1 MRSFYYFLLFFLIF
15 IGKISYSQVAVGQWQ
30 DHLPYSKAIDLAE
43 VGNKIYTA
51 TPYALMIFNKDDN
64 SIQKLSKVN
73 GLSDIGVNCLGYSQD
88 ANTLVVGYTNG
99 NLDLIEE
106 NTIYNLA
113 DIKRK
118 QLYGLKSINKVF
130 VLNSYAYLATGFGIV
145 KVDLERKEINDTYY
159 IGDNASYINVHD
171 ITFDGTYF
179 YAATEKGI
187 YQANN
192 TANLADYNNWSRLT
206 SVPYNDNDYN
216 HIAFYDN
223 KLYAVLTSG
232 INSTNWFM
240 EIKNNTY
247 SLIDTA
253 KFKIIRSLNVSDN
266 KLIVSHDTLISIF
279 NDTTLFTEYSLL
291 TLSGSSSGWHL
302 VYSENAI
309 FDTQHNLWAADQR
322 YGLINISTNSN
333 TISYFSNGPSSNSVY
348 DIAAG
353 GGNIWVARG
362 GLNISGA
369 NLWNHAE
376 IYAYYDYLWHT
387 LSGSN
392 QSQMSGQHDIVTVC
406 INHQDPSMAYAGS
419 WNDGLFEFKN
429 NQCINHFEENN
440 STLQPFTSGDEKI
453 ADMAFD
459 SQQNLWVLNPG
470 VNNPI
475 SVKKADGTWKN
486 FNYSY
491 ISNDLRKILVT
502 SSDKKW
508 VVLGNGQGLM
518 IFDSGSDIDNES
530 DDKIKHINIIDEGGA
545 IITNDIYSIAEDLDG
560 IIWIGT
566 SEGVMTYYEP
576 DNVFNEDPNFIFH
589 ADRVLLDLGDGT
601 AQYLLKYET
610 VTSIA
615 IDGANRKWFGTANS
629 GVFLLSDDCSEQIL
643 HFTEENSPL
652 FSNKILNITID
663 ETTGE
668 VFFATD
674 KGLISYRNDAT
685 EGLTTFNQPYA
696 FPNPVTKEYSG
707 LISLIGLVRNAHV
720 KISDI
725 AGNLVYETIANGG
738 MATWNGTDF
747 QGNKVHTGIY
757 LAFCS
762 NDDGSETKVIKILI
776 IK

>member
-1 MRSFYYFLLFFLIF
+1 MRKFYLLLISTLIIVTKFSF
-15 IGKISYSQVAVGQWQ
+15 SQIAVGQWQ
-30 DHLPYSKAIDLAE
+30 DHLPYNYAIDLAE
-43 VGNKIYTA
+43 VGNKIYVA
-51 TPYALMIFNKDDN
+51 TSYALMIVNKDN
-64 SIQKLSKVN
+64 NGIQKLSKIN
-73 GLSDIGVNCLGYSQD
+73 GLSDIGTSCLGYSQD
-88 ANTLVVGYTNG
+88 ANTLVVGYSNG
-99 NLDLIEE
+99 NLDLIED

-118 QLYGLKSINKVF
+118 QLYGSKSINKIF
-130 VLNSYAYLATGFGIV
+130 ILDSYAYLATGFGIV
-145 KVDLERKEINDTYY
+145 KINLERKEISETYF
-159 IGDNASYINVHD
+159 IGSNASYIKVND

-179 YAATEKGI
+179 YAATENGI
-187 YQANN
+187 YKAN
-192 TANLADYNNWSRLT
+192 AYSNLTDYNSWQQLNYLPS
-206 SVPYNDNDYN
+206 YNQDYSQ
-216 HIAFYDN
+216 IAYYN
-223 KLYAVLTSG
+223 NYLYAVLSNG
-232 INSTNWFM
+232 NNNDNWFLKIQNSTY
-240 EIKNNTY
+240 T
-247 SLIDTA
+247 LIDTA
-253 KFKIIRSLNVSDN
+253 RFKEIRAITISGN

-279 NDTTLFTEYSLL
+279 ENNTLSQEYSMLSI
-291 TLSGSSSGWHL
+291 SGSASGWHL
-302 VYSENAI
+302 VYSQNAI
-309 FDTQHNLWAADQR
+309 YDSQNKLWAADQR
-322 YGLINISTNSN
+322 YGLINITTNSEAK
-333 TISYFSNGPSSNSVY
+333 SYFSNGPSNNSIY
-348 DIAAG
+348 DISSG
-353 GGNIWVARG
+353 GGNIWVAKG

-369 NLWNHAE
+369 NLWNTAE
-376 IYAYYDYLWHT
+376 IFAYYGYSWHSFNG
-387 LSGSN
+387 LN
-392 QSQMSGQHDIVTVC
+392 QWQMAGQHDIVTVC
-406 INHQDPSMAYAGS
+406 VNCQDPSIAYAGS

-429 NQCINHFEENN
+429 NKCVNRYDESN

-453 ADMAFD
+453 SDMAFD
-459 SQQNLWVLNPG
+459 SQQNLWILNPG
-470 VNNPI
+470 VNNPV
-475 SVKKADGTWKN
+475 SVKKNDGSWKN
-486 FNYSY
+486 FNFSY
-491 ISNDLRKILVT
+491 ISNDLRKILIT

-518 IFDSGSDIDNES
+518 IFDNGDDIDNES
-530 DDKIKHINIIDEGGA
+530 DDQIKHIGIVDEGGA
-545 IITNDIYSIAEDLDG
+545 IITNDIRSIAEDLDG

-576 DNVFNEDPNFIFH
+576 DQVFDDPNFH

-610 VTSIA
+610 VTTIA

-652 FSNKILNITID
+652 FSNNIMNIAID

-674 KGLISYRNDAT
+674 KGLLSYRNDAT

-696 FPNPVTKEYSG
+696 FPNPVTESYNG

-738 MATWNGTDF
+738 MATWNGKDF

-762 NDDGSETKVIKILI
+762 NDDGSETKVIKILV

>member
-1 MRSFYYFLLFFLIF
+1 
-15 IGKISYSQVAVGQWQ
+15 
-30 DHLPYSKAIDLAE
+30 
-43 VGNKIYTA
+43 
-51 TPYALMIFNKDDN
+51 MIFDKDDN
-64 SIQKLSKVN
+64 SLQKLSKVN
-73 GLSDIGVNCLGYSQD
+73 GLSDIGVNCLGYSST
-88 ANTLVVGYTNG
+88 ANTVVVGYTNG
-99 NLDLIEE
+99 NLDLIEG

-118 QLYGLKSINKVF
+118 QLYGSKSINKIF
-130 VLNSYAYLATGFGIV
+130 ILNSYAYLATGFGIV
-145 KVDLERKEINDTYY
+145 KVDLERKEINDTYF
-159 IGDNASYINVHD
+159 IGDNASYIEVHD

-187 YQANN
+187 YKAEYS
-192 TANLADYNNWSRLT
+192 TNLADYNNWTRLT
-206 SVPYNDNDYN
+206 FTPYNDKDYC

-223 KLYAVLTSG
+223 KLYTVLTDG
-232 INSTNWFM
+232 NNNENWLLR
-240 EIKNNTY
+240 IQNNTY
-247 SLIDTA
+247 TLVDTA
-253 KFKIIRSLNVSDN
+253 RFKEIRNLTVSDN
-266 KLIVSHDTLISIF
+266 KLIVPHDTLISIF
-279 NDTTLFTEYSLL
+279 DDTTLLQEHSLL
-291 TLSGSSSGWHL
+291 SLSGSSWGGHM
-302 VYSENAI
+302 VYAENGI
-309 FDTQHNLWAADQR
+309 FDSQNNLWAADQR
-322 YGLINISTNSN
+322 YGLINISANSE
-333 TISYFSNGPSSNSVY
+333 TVSYFVNGPSNNSVY
-348 DIAAG
+348 DISAG
-353 GGNIWVARG
+353 GGDIWVARG

-376 IYAYYDYLWHT
+376 VYVYYDYSWHS
-387 LSGSN
+387 LSGAN
-392 QSQMSGQHDIVTVC
+392 QSQMVNQHDIVTVC
-406 INHQDPSMAYAGS
+406 VNHQDPSVAYAGS
-419 WNDGLFEFKN
+419 WNDGLFEFKDH
-429 NQCINHFEENN
+429 QCINRFDESN
-440 STLQPFTSGDEKI
+440 STLQPFTSGDEKV

-459 SQQNLWVLNPG
+459 SQQNLWMLNPG
-470 VNNPI
+470 VNNPV
-475 SVKKADGTWKN
+475 SVKENDGTWKS

-491 ISNDLRKILVT
+491 ISNDLRRILVT

-508 VVLGNGQGLM
+508 VVLGGGQGLM
-518 IFDSGSDIDNES
+518 IFDNGTDIDNES
-530 DDKIKHINIIDEGGA
+530 DDKIKHINIVDEGGA
-545 IITNDIYSIAEDLDG
+545 IITNDMYSIAEDLDG
-560 IIWIGT
+560 VIWIGT

-576 DNVFNEDPNFIFH
+576 DNVFDDPNFH

-652 FSNKILNITID
+652 FSNKILNIAID

-674 KGLISYRNDAT
+674 KGLVSYRNDAT

-696 FPNPVTKEYSG
+696 FPNPVTEGYTG

>member
-1 MRSFYYFLLFFLIF
+1 MKGFYFLVFFLFTVFSKFSFPQI
-15 IGKISYSQVAVGQWQ
+15 AVGQWQ
-30 DHLPYSKAIDLAE
+30 DHLPYNKAIDLAE
-43 VGNKIYTA
+43 VSNKIYAA
-51 TPYALMIFNKDDN
+51 TPYALMIFDKDDN

-99 NLDLIEE
+99 NLDLIEG

-118 QLYGLKSINKVF
+118 QLYGSKSINKIF
-130 VLNSYAYLATGFGIV
+130 ISNSYAYLATGFGIV
-145 KVDLERKEINDTYY
+145 KVDLERKEISDTYF
-159 IGDNASYINVHD
+159 IGSNASYINVHD

-187 YQANN
+187 YQANGN
-192 TANLADYNNWSRLT
+192 TNLADFNNWVRLT
-206 SVPYNDNDYN
+206 FLPSYDKDYS
-216 HIAFYDN
+216 HIAFYN
-223 KLYAVLTSG
+223 NSLYSVLTNENNNDNWL
-232 INSTNWFM
+232 IHIQNSTY
-240 EIKNNTY
+240 T
-247 SLIDTA
+247 LIDTA
-253 KFKIIRSLNVSDN
+253 KFKTVRNLNVSDN
-266 KLIVSHDTLISIF
+266 KLIISHDTLISIF
-279 NDTTLFTEYSLL
+279 NGSTLFTEYSLL

-333 TISYFSNGPSSNSVY
+333 AVSYFSNGPSSNSVY

-353 GGNIWVARG
+353 GGNIWVAKG

-376 IYAYYDYLWHT
+376 IYDYYDYSWHT

-392 QSQMSGQHDIVTVC
+392 QSQMAGQHDIVTVC

-429 NQCINHFEENN
+429 HQCINRFDENN
-440 STLQPFTSGDEKI
+440 STLQPFTSGNEKV

-459 SQQNLWVLNPG
+459 SQQNLWILNPG
-470 VNNPI
+470 VNNPV
-475 SVKKADGTWKN
+475 SVKKSDGTWKS

-491 ISNDLRKILVT
+491 ISNDLRRILVT

-508 VVLGNGQGLM
+508 VVLGNGQGLL
-518 IFDSGSDIDNES
+518 IFDNGSDIDNES
-530 DDKIKHINIIDEGGA
+530 DDQIKHLNIVDEGGA
-545 IITNDIYSIAEDLDG
+545 IITNDIHSIAEALDG
-560 IIWIGT
+560 VIWIGT
-566 SEGVMTYYEP
+566 SEGVITYYEP
-576 DNVFNEDPNFIFH
+576 DNVFDDPNFH

-610 VTSIA
+610 VTTIA
-615 IDGANRKWFGTANS
+615 IDGANRKWFGTSNS
-629 GVFLLSDDCSEQIL
+629 GVFLLSDDCTEQIL
-643 HFTEENSPL
+643 HFTENNSPL
-652 FSNKILNITID
+652 FSDKILNIAID

-674 KGLISYRNDAT
+674 KGLVSYRNDAT

-696 FPNPVTKEYSG
+696 FPNPVTEGYNG

-738 MATWNGTDF
+738 MATWNGKDF

>member
-1 MRSFYYFLLFFLIF
+1 MKNLRFLLTIFLIAF
-15 IGKISYSQVAVGQWQ
+15 SKLSFPQVAVGQWQ
-30 DHLPYSKAIDLAE
+30 DHLPYSKAIDLVE
-43 VGNKIYTA
+43 SGNKIYAA
-51 TPYALMIFNKDDN
+51 TPYALMILDKDDN
-64 SIQKLSKVN
+64 SLQKLSKVN
-73 GLSDIGVNCLGYSQD
+73 GLSDIGVNCLGYSST
-88 ANTLVVGYTNG
+88 ANTVVVGYTNG
-99 NLDLIEE
+99 NLDLIEG

-118 QLYGLKSINKVF
+118 QLYGSKSINKIF
-130 VLNSYAYLATGFGIV
+130 ILNSYAYLATGFGIV
-145 KVDLERKEINDTYY
+145 KVDLERKEINDTYF
-159 IGDNASYINVHD
+159 IGDNASYIEVHD

-187 YQANN
+187 YKAEYS
-192 TANLADYNNWSRLT
+192 TNLADYNNWTRLT
-206 SVPYNDNDYN
+206 FTPYYDRDYC

-223 KLYAVLTSG
+223 KLYTVLTDG
-232 INSTNWFM
+232 NNNENWLLR
-240 EIKNNTY
+240 IQNNTY
-247 SLIDTA
+247 TLVDTA
-253 KFKIIRSLNVSDN
+253 RFKEIRNLTVSDN
-266 KLIVSHDTLISIF
+266 KLIVPHDTLISIF
-279 NDTTLFTEYSLL
+279 DDTTLLQEHSLL
-291 TLSGSSSGWHL
+291 SLSGSSWGGHM
-302 VYSENAI
+302 VYAENGI
-309 FDTQHNLWAADQR
+309 FDSQNNLWAADQR
-322 YGLINISTNSN
+322 YGLINISANSE
-333 TISYFSNGPSSNSVY
+333 TVSYFVNGPSNNSVY
-348 DIAAG
+348 DISAG
-353 GGNIWVARG
+353 GGDIWVARG

-376 IYAYYDYLWHT
+376 VYVYYDYSWHS
-387 LSGSN
+387 LSGAN
-392 QSQMSGQHDIVTVC
+392 QSQMVNQHDIVTVC
-406 INHQDPSMAYAGS
+406 VNHQDPSVAYAGS
-419 WNDGLFEFKN
+419 WNDGLFEFKDH
-429 NQCINHFEENN
+429 QCINRFDESN
-440 STLQPFTSGDEKI
+440 STLQPFTSGDEKV

-459 SQQNLWVLNPG
+459 SQQNLWMLNPG
-470 VNNPI
+470 VNNPV
-475 SVKKADGTWKN
+475 SVKENDGTWKS

-491 ISNDLRKILVT
+491 ISNDLRRILVT

-508 VVLGNGQGLM
+508 VVLGGGQGLM
-518 IFDSGSDIDNES
+518 IFDNGTDIDNES
-530 DDKIKHINIIDEGGA
+530 DDKIKHINIVDEGGA
-545 IITNDIYSIAEDLDG
+545 IITNDMYSIAEDLDG
-560 IIWIGT
+560 VIWIGT

-576 DNVFNEDPNFIFH
+576 DNVFDDPNFH

-652 FSNKILNITID
+652 FSNKILNIAID

-674 KGLISYRNDAT
+674 KGLVSYRNDAT

-696 FPNPVTKEYSG
+696 FPNPVTEGYTG

>member
-1 MRSFYYFLLFFLIF
+1 
-15 IGKISYSQVAVGQWQ
+15 
-30 DHLPYSKAIDLAE
+30 
-43 VGNKIYTA
+43 
-51 TPYALMIFNKDDN
+51 DN
-64 SIQKLSKVN
+64 SLQKLSKVN
-73 GLSDIGVNCLGYSQD
+73 GLSDIGVNCLGYSKE

-99 NLDLIEE
+99 NVDLIEG

-118 QLYGLKSINKVF
+118 QLYGSKSINKIF
-130 VLNSYAYLATGFGIV
+130 ILNSYAYLATGFGIV
-145 KVDLERKEINDTYY
+145 KISLERKEINDTYY
-159 IGDNASYINVHD
+159 IGTNASYIEVHD
-171 ITFDGTYF
+171 ITYDGTYF

-187 YQANN
+187 YKANKS
-192 TANLADYNNWSRLT
+192 TNLADYNNWTRLT
-206 SVPYNDNDYN
+206 FLPYYDKDYCHIAYYNDN
-216 HIAFYDN
+216 
-223 KLYAVLTSG
+223 LYPVLT
-232 INSTNWFM
+232 NNDNNNENWLLQ
-240 EIKNNTY
+240 IQNNTY
-247 SLIDTA
+247 TLIDTA
-253 KFKIIRSLNVSDN
+253 RFKSIRNLSVSDN

-279 NDTTLFTEYSLL
+279 DDTTLSQEYSLL
-291 TLSGSSSGWHL
+291 SLSGSSWGWHM
-302 VYSENAI
+302 VYSEQAI
-309 FDTQHNLWAADQR
+309 FDSQHKLWAADQR
-322 YGLINISTNSN
+322 YGLINILTSST
-333 TISYFSNGPSSNSVY
+333 TISYFSNGPSSSSVY
-348 DIAAG
+348 DISAG
-353 GGNIWVARG
+353 GGDIWVARG

-376 IYAYYDYLWHT
+376 VYVYYDYSWHS
-387 LSGSN
+387 LSSSN

-406 INHQDPSMAYAGS
+406 VNHQDPSVAYAGS
-419 WNDGLFEFKN
+419 WNDGLFEFKDH
-429 NQCINHFEENN
+429 QCIAHYEEAN
-440 STLQPFTSGDEKI
+440 SSLEPFTSGDEKV

-459 SQQNLWVLNPG
+459 SQQNLWILNPG
-470 VNNPI
+470 VNNPV
-475 SVKKADGTWKN
+475 SVKKSDGTWKS

-508 VVLGNGQGLM
+508 VVIGNGQGL
-518 IFDSGSDIDNES
+518 IVFDNGSDIDNES
-530 DDKIKHINIIDEGGA
+530 DDKIKHINIVDDGGA

-560 IIWIGT
+560 VIWIGT

-576 DNVFNEDPNFIFH
+576 DNVFDDPNFH
-589 ADRVLLDLGDGT
+589 ADRILLDLGDGT

-610 VTSIA
+610 VKTIA

-652 FSNKILNITID
+652 FSNKILNIAID

-668 VFFATD
+668 VFFVTS
-674 KGLISYRNDAT
+674 KGLVSYRNDAT

-696 FPNPVTKEYSG
+696 FPNPVTNGYTG

-725 AGNLVYETIANGG
+725 AGNLVYETTAKGG

>member
-1 MRSFYYFLLFFLIF
+1 MKNFRFLLTIFLITF
-15 IGKISYSQVAVGQWQ
+15 SRLSFSQVAVGQWQ
-30 DHLPYSKAIDLAE
+30 DHLPYSYTIDLAE
-43 VGNKIYTA
+43 VGNKIYAA
-51 TPYALMIFNKDDN
+51 TPYALMVFDKSDN
-64 SIQKLSKVN
+64 SLQKLSKVN
-73 GLSDIGVNCLGYSQD
+73 GLSDIGVNCLGYSKD

-99 NLDLIEE
+99 NVDLIEE

-118 QLYGLKSINKVF
+118 QIYGSKSINNIF
-130 VLNSYAYLATGFGIV
+130 ILNSYAYLATGFGIV
-145 KVDLERKEINDTYY
+145 KIDLDRKEINDTYY
-159 IGDNASYINVHD
+159 IGTNASYIEVND
-171 ITFDGTYF
+171 ITYDGTYF

-187 YQANN
+187 YKADGN
-192 TANLADYNNWSRLT
+192 TNLADYNNWVRLT
-206 SVPYNDNDYN
+206 FLPNYDKDYSYIASYNNSLYSVLTNGSNNDNWLMY
-216 HIAFYDN
+216 IQ
-223 KLYAVLTSG
+223 
-232 INSTNWFM
+232 NS
-240 EIKNNTY
+240 TY

-253 KFKIIRSLNVSDN
+253 RFKEIRNLSVSDN

-279 NDTTLFTEYSLL
+279 DNNTLSQEYSTLS
-291 TLSGSSSGWHL
+291 LSGSSSGWHF
-302 VYSENAI
+302 VYSEQAI
-309 FDTQHNLWAADQR
+309 FDSQHNLWAADER
-322 YGLINISTNSN
+322 YGLINISPTSS
-333 TISYFSNGPSSNSVY
+333 TTSYFSNGPSSNSVY
-348 DIAAG
+348 DISAG
-353 GGNIWVARG
+353 GGDIWVARG

-376 IYAYYDYLWHT
+376 VYVYYDYSWHS

-392 QSQMSGQHDIVTVC
+392 QSQMAGQHDIVTVC
-406 INHQDPSMAYAGS
+406 VNHQDPSVAYAGS

-429 NQCINHFEENN
+429 HQCVNRFDESN

-453 ADMAFD
+453 SDMAFD
-459 SQQNLWVLNPG
+459 SHQNLWILNPG
-470 VNNPI
+470 VNNPV
-475 SVKKADGTWKN
+475 SVKKNDGTWKS

-491 ISNDLRKILVT
+491 ISNDLRRILVT

-508 VVLGNGQGLM
+508 VILGNGQGLM
-518 IFDSGSDIDNES
+518 VFDNGTDIDNES
-530 DDKIKHINIIDEGGA
+530 DDKIKHINIVDEGGA
-545 IITNDIYSIAEDLDG
+545 IITNDMYSIAEDLDG
-560 IIWIGT
+560 VIWIGT

-576 DNVFNEDPNFIFH
+576 DNVFDDPNFH

-610 VTSIA
+610 VTAIA

-663 ETTGE
+663 ETSGE

-696 FPNPVTKEYSG
+696 FPNPVTEGYNG

-738 MATWNGTDF
+738 MATWNGKDF

>member
-1 MRSFYYFLLFFLIF
+1 MRKFFLLLVFTLIIF
-15 IGKISYSQVAVGQWQ
+15 TKFSFSQVAVGQWQ
-30 DHLPYSKAIDLAE
+30 DQLPYNYAIDLAE
-43 VGNKIYTA
+43 VGNKIYVA

-64 SIQKLSKVN
+64 TIKKLSKVN
-73 GLSDIGVNCLGYSQD
+73 GLSDIGTSCLGYSQD
-88 ANTLVVGYTNG
+88 ANTLVVGYSNG
-99 NLDLIEE
+99 NLDLIKD

-118 QLYGLKSINKVF
+118 QLYGSKSINKIF
-130 VLNSYAYLATGFGIV
+130 ILNSYAYLATGFGIV
-145 KVDLERKEINDTYY
+145 KINLERKEISNTYF
-159 IGDNASYINVHD
+159 IGANASYIKVND

-179 YAATEKGI
+179 YAATEHGI
-187 YQANN
+187 YKANAN
-192 TANLADYNNWSRLT
+192 SNLADYNNWHQLNFLPS
-206 SVPYNDNDYN
+206 YNKDYN
-216 HIAFYDN
+216 QIAYYNHYLYSVLSNGNNGDN
-223 KLYAVLTSG
+223 WLLK
-232 INSTNWFM
+232 IQNSTY
-240 EIKNNTY
+240 T
-247 SLIDTA
+247 LIDTA
-253 KFKIIRSLNVSDN
+253 RFKVIRNITISDN

-279 NDTTLFTEYSLL
+279 DNNTLSQEYSWLSI
-291 TLSGSSSGWHL
+291 SGSAWGWHK
-302 VYSENAI
+302 VYSQNAI
-309 FDTQHNLWAADQR
+309 YDSQNKLWAANQQ
-322 YGLINISTNSN
+322 YGLINIAKDSKTK
-333 TISYFSNGPSSNSVY
+333 SYFSNGPSSNSVY
-348 DIAAG
+348 DISAG
-353 GGNIWVARG
+353 GGDIWVAKG

-369 NLWNHAE
+369 NLWNSAE
-376 IYAYYDYLWHT
+376 IYAYYDYSWHS
-387 LSGSN
+387 LNGSN
-392 QSQMSGQHDIVTVC
+392 QGQMAGQHDIVTVC
-406 INHQDPSMAYAGS
+406 VNPQDHNIAYAGS

-429 NQCINHFEENN
+429 HQCIARYDESN
-440 STLQPFTSGDEKI
+440 STLQPFTSGNEKV

-459 SQQNLWVLNPG
+459 SQQNLWILNPG
-470 VNNPI
+470 VNNPV
-475 SVKKADGTWKN
+475 SVKKNDGTWKN

-502 SSDKKW
+502 STNKKW

-518 IFDSGSDIDNES
+518 IFDNGSDIDNES

-545 IITNDIYSIAEDLDG
+545 IITNDIHSIAEDLDG
-560 IIWIGT
+560 VIWIGT

-576 DNVFNEDPNFIFH
+576 DQVFDDPNFH

-610 VTSIA
+610 VTAIA

-629 GVFLLSDDCSEQIL
+629 GVFLLSDDCSKQIL
-643 HFTEENSPL
+643 HFTKDNSPL
-652 FSNKILNITID
+652 FSNKILNIAID
-663 ETTGE
+663 KTSGE

-685 EGLTTFNQPYA
+685 EGLSTFNQPYA
-696 FPNPVTKEYSG
+696 FPNPVTESYNG

-725 AGNLVYETIANGG
+725 AGNLVHETIANGG
-738 MATWNGTDF
+738 MATWDGKNL